1 MTIAQKENRLINGK
15 KIEEPDMTLHTSE
28 YLKFDKMLEI
38 HWKKKTVSSTNAVG
52 QTWMNDNLSKN
63 ENKSIIIILPKT

>member
-28 YLKFDKMLEI
+28 YLKNKMLEI

-52 QTWMNDNLSKN
+52 QT
-63 ENKSIIIILPKT
+63 

>member
-38 HWKKKTVSSTNAVG
+38 HWKKKDSIFNKCCWS
-52 QTWMNDNLSKN
+52 DLN
-63 ENKSIIIILPKT
+63 E

>member
-52 QTWMNDNLSKN
+52 QT
-63 ENKSIIIILPKT
+63 